1 MTEMRGKGSNSF
13 SKYEKVNWAEE
24 NAEFHQVYLTSFVQN
39 WRMKCWRNNER
50 YIILFKLSQFWKKK
64 MKLER
69 KLYSYIEL

>member
-24 NAEFHQVYLTSFVQN
+24 NAEFHQVYLTSF
-39 WRMKCWRNNER
+39 
-50 YIILFKLSQFWKKK
+50 LFKLSQFWKK